1 MRDKIFHILIFS
13 LLICAC
19 KQANKLQRVSDAP
32 ILAEV
37 RNSTLYLDELENSG
51 LLTNASNSYDS
62 THIKNIY
69 VQKWIR
75 DQLILIDADKTL
87 AGDIDIDMLV
97 QDYRESLLLYNYE
110 NAMVRDR
117 LDTVITTQQ
126 IEQYYKENGDA
137 FKLSESLI
145 RCKIAVLNG
154 RTPKLDIFI
163 TNWKSS
169 NIKSVNTYLAA
180 NSPVMAM
187 MDEYKWY
194 SANEILGF
202 LPDKIKEKNL
212 RSSKILQEAKDGNEY
227 FVDILQYLDKSEVPP
242 LAYVTSNIKKIILH
256 QRKSK
261 LIVKLKE
268 DLYQREINSTKVRI
282 Y

>member
-62 THIKNIY
+62 TNIKNIY

-180 NSPVMAM
+180 NSPVMVM

>member
-1 MRDKIFHILIFS
+1 M
-13 LLICAC
+13 
-19 KQANKLQRVSDAP
+19 SDAP

-62 THIKNIY
+62 THIKNVY

-126 IEQYYKENGDA
+126 IEQYYKENSDA

-145 RCKIAVLNG
+145 RCKIVVLNG
-154 RTPKLDIFI
+154 RTPKLDIFN

-169 NIKSVNTYLAA
+169 NIKSVNIYLTA

>member
-1 MRDKIFHILIFS
+1 M
-13 LLICAC
+13 
-19 KQANKLQRVSDAP
+19 SDAP

-180 NSPVMAM
+180 NSPVMVM